1 MSRYGR
7 LCLNPSAF
15 SSYRKIYLAKA
26 CDMNVAL
33 RTLMPESIRIL
44 IVDDHA
50 VVRKGLALVLR
61 LEPGLEVV
69 GEAENGRKGLEA
81 AQSLDPDIAL
91 VDLVMPEMDGRE
103 MALALRK
110 SNPKIKIMMLT
121 GTEVDDRVFDLVAA
135 GIEGY
140 VLKNIEPGE
149 LVRAIHTVTNGEAYL
164 HPDVMKKVLSRM
176 GSQPKH
182 SHATSLTPRELE
194 VLEWMATPNTY
205 RQIADQLSVG
215 EETIR
220 SHAKNILEKMNQP
233 NRAQA
238 VLAAMRLGLIELPRQ

>member
-1 MSRYGR
+1 M
-7 LCLNPSAF
+7 A
-15 SSYRKIYLAKA
+15 
-26 CDMNVAL
+26 D
-33 RTLMPESIRIL
+33 SIRIL

-50 VVRKGLALVLR
+50 VVRKGLVMVLR
-61 LEPGLEVV
+61 LESDLEVV
-69 GEAENGRKGLEA
+69 GEAENGRVGLA
-81 AQSLDPDIAL
+81 AAKSLHPDIAL
-91 VDLVMPEMDGRE
+91 VDLIMPEMDGQE

-110 SNPKIKIMMLT
+110 SDPKIKIIMLT

-149 LVRAIHTVTNGEAYL
+149 LVRAIHAVAHGEAYL
-164 HPDVMKKVLSRM
+164 HPDVMKKIVSRM
-176 GSQPKH
+176 QPQHAH
-182 SHATSLTPRELE
+182 SVSLTPRELE

-205 RQIADQLSVG
+205 RQIAMQLSIS

-220 SHAKNILEKMNQP
+220 SHAKNILEKMKQP

-238 VLAAMRLGLIELPRQ
+238 VLAAMRLGLIEIKQA